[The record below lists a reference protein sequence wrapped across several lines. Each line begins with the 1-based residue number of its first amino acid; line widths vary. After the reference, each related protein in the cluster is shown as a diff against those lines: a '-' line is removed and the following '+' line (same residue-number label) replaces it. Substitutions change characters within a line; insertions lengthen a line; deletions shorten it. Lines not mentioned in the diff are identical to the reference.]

1 MYFYGNLPRVCQAPV
16 PSTAL
21 IQSYREA
28 SGRVAIAFSGSR
40 RPPLFD
46 PSPYI
51 PSSSLPYLL
60 LDRHRLPRSCRGDEK
75 PVSTTPLFASLTSH
89 SQLTENTG
97 TLSPFLATHPDFVP
111 VSPVFATHTKTAGV
125 WPNSSHSG
133 TRCSLLPFRSALL
146 LRTASTRSKIPTFVG
161 TGSGRLSVGF
171 FLPLSTF
178 NFRLSTSPAPSLP
191 RYLLTSL
198 PLNAENASCR

>member
-1 MYFYGNLPRVCQAPV
+1 MVIFTLFAKQN
-16 PSTAL
+16 
-21 IQSYREA
+21 
-28 SGRVAIAFSGSR
+28 SR
-40 RPPLFD
+40 RLPLFD
-46 PSPYI
+46 TSPYI
-51 PSSSLPYLL
+51 PASFLPYLL
-60 LDRHRLPRSCRGDEK
+60 SDRHRLPRACRGDEK
-75 PVSTTPLFASLTSH
+75 LLSISPLFDTLLSRAEPTDTSTP
-89 SQLTENTG
+89 QIAENTA
-97 TLSPFLATHPDFVP
+97 TLSPFLATLTDFVP

-146 LRTASTRSKIPTFVG
+146 LRTGLSRSKIPTFVG

-191 RYLLTSL
+191 RYLLTS
-198 PLNAENASCR
+198 PLHLSAGNASCR